1 MRINDYFK
9 GSQFQVNGNK
19 YIIIVDPN
27 PAKSGGGNLVN
38 GYYAY
43 NPNTQKATSLDYLSL
58 SRFLKNPKIMK
69 DRLREILRK
78 KIIKEKI

>member
-1 MRINDYFK
+1 MKNYFK
-9 GSQFQVNGNK
+9 SKQFQVNGNK

-27 PAKSGGGNLVN
+27 PVKSGAGNLLN

-43 NPNTQKATSLDYLSL
+43 NPKTQKVTSLNYMSL
-58 SRFLKNPKIMK
+58 SRFLENPKIMK
-69 DRLREILRK
+69 SRLREILRK